1 MTSSVD
7 SAAPKSLEAAAG
19 RDASRWPPQKTS
31 TWSWTWT
38 KDQARRLQGLD
49 HAPVRPVAAQDL
61 DLCAQL
67 LEELGEVESEGV
79 SIVEDDDHSAQDASF
94 RGLKAKKTA
103 SLVSR
108 LAVGPS
114 WNKVPR

>member
-1 MTSSVD
+1 MC
-7 SAAPKSLEAAAG
+7 G
-19 RDASRWPPQKTS
+19 GIGPP
-31 TWSWTWT
+31 
-38 KDQARRLQGLD
+38 R
-49 HAPVRPVAAQDL
+49 VVAA
-61 DLCAQL
+61 
-67 LEELGEVESEGV
+67 LERREVESEGV

-94 RGLKAKKTA
+94 RGLKAKKTP